1 MVFPPTPYTTAREG
15 EHTQVERSHVL
26 PTVLRAAPR
35 VLPRAR
41 NKPALLLLL
50 RHRRVIEN
58 FRQTRSKPSAAVA
71 ASHRA
76 ARDCDRSV
84 ETSVHHGLLDM
95 KICSGERLR
104 RVVKS
109 TFPISFDEGE
119 GRRGEVMRIFES
131 NADGRRK

>member
-50 RHRRVIEN
+50 RRRRVIEN

-84 ETSVHHGLLDM
+84 ETVCAPRPSRYENLLWRT
-95 KICSGERLR
+95 SEN
-104 RVVKS
+104 VVKP

>member
-1 MVFPPTPYTTAREG
+1 MVFPPTPPYTTAREG

-50 RHRRVIEN
+50 RRRRVIEN

-84 ETSVHHGLLDM
+84 ETVCAPRPSRYENLLWRTSE
-95 KICSGERLR
+95 KSGEAYFSDIFR
-104 RVVKS
+104 
-109 TFPISFDEGE
+109 
-119 GRRGEVMRIFES
+119 RRGRSKGRS
-131 NADGRRK
+131 NENF